1 MTVLVSKESL
11 SSPNTV
17 KIIEISFSWCLV
29 RCFVCNVLI
38 DLRLGNIDSGLKV
51 CNVLA
56 ENIKI
61 NLYSPLK
68 KKKIYLAIWKAEQH
82 RERKRQKALFFPPG
96 SLNCSRSKAGV
107 RSPAQVQGPKQ
118 SGHLRLPSWVHYQ
131 ECWVGNV
138 AAQTHTGMLMWDVSV
153 NSSNPTHWATELT
166 PALCSLKCLYH

>member
-1 MTVLVSKESL
+1 MCPLLAFWSLDWGRWMTVLVSKESL

-68 KKKIYLAIWKAEQH
+68 KKDLFSYLKGRATQRKEETESSILSPRQPQLQQVKGRGQESSPSAGAQAIWSSPSAFLG
-82 RERKRQKALFFPPG
+82 ALP
-96 SLNCSRSKAGV
+96 
-107 RSPAQVQGPKQ
+107 
-118 SGHLRLPSWVHYQ
+118 
-131 ECWVGNV
+131 
-138 AAQTHTGMLMWDVSV
+138 GMLGWKCSSPDSDWHVDVG
-153 NSSNPTHWATELT
+153 
-166 PALCSLKCLYH
+166 CQCQQ